1 MKMNRN
7 IEYKRQIV
15 SHSLSLLQK
24 IAEGL
29 DEPIISR
36 FSDCGHTPSGSFDF
50 GNTCARGSN
59 GDDGK
64 DEPLHGVDE
73 EDDIEDKEPEEES
86 DEEGKWL
93 EDTIK
98 NFEKLPNKK
107 KAKESLK
114 QAMTLLQAIVY
125 SFMDDEPE
133 EKPTNKQPKKEK
145 EVAASPQKSV
155 QGKETGESKSKSEH
169 KSESKSNDIN
179 SIAESASKHMD
190 RQKAMAEIDK
200 LADTNPKELVNMANE
215 FLGSKVAKS
224 KKDAIN
230 KIKDAVSIQIRDA
243 MRARDIKNQ

>member
-1 MKMNRN
+1 MNN
-7 IEYKRQIV
+7 IEYKKQIIM
-15 SHSLSLLQK
+15 HSLNLLQK
-24 IAEGL
+24 IA
-29 DEPIISR
+29 DDVDSPVVSR

-50 GNTCARGSN
+50 GNTCARGSD
-59 GDDGK
+59 GESDD
-64 DEPLHGVDE
+64 DEVDNEIHGVDE
-73 EDDIEDKEPEEES
+73 DDEFAGKESEDGS
-86 DEEGKWL
+86 DEESKWL

-114 QAMTLLQAIVY
+114 QAMTLLQDIVS

-133 EKPTNKQPKKEK
+133 DNPKPKSKS
-145 EVAASPQKSV
+145 EVAASPQGSV
-155 QGKETGESKSKSEH
+155 QKKETGETKSKSEH
-169 KSESKSNDIN
+169 KSESKSDNNLN
-179 SIAESASKHMD
+179 SIAEDATKHMD